1 MPCTATDVLP
11 HTLIN
16 GIKTEWETYGG
27 GTLPVND
34 LQLQESKVVFA
45 LYYFYISTPYNA
57 SSTREQ
63 KMTLEDDDTY
73 NPLPV
78 PDVSLCSQVP
88 QLKGIDSSSFP
99 YHVREN
105 RKVLHIGTNPDNE
118 AHLMDLIQFA
128 KERNFIGLF
137 LGKPTH
143 VTEVMDGS
151 TTPGEVK

>member
-45 LYYFYISTPYNA
+45 FYYFYISTPYNA

-88 QLKGIDSSSFP
+88 
-99 YHVREN
+99 
-105 RKVLHIGTNPDNE
+105 
-118 AHLMDLIQFA
+118 
-128 KERNFIGLF
+128 
-137 LGKPTH
+137 
-143 VTEVMDGS
+143 
-151 TTPGEVK
+151 